1 MPNPKADLPGAD
13 QPMIK
18 PVQKGPPIGVEGAYP
33 VLVVDS
39 LTSAAGAAS
48 SVCRGWFDS
57 AGARVE
63 LLNSSG

>member
-33 VLVVDS
+33 MLVVD
-39 LTSAAGAAS
+39 L
-48 SVCRGWFDS
+48 VDLRRGRCIQCLS
-57 AGARVE
+57 RLV
-63 LLNSSG
+63 

>member
-18 PVQKGPPIGVEGAYP
+18 PVQKGQPVGVERAYP
-33 VLVVDS
+33 VLLVDS

-48 SVCRGWFDS
+48 SVCHGRFDS
-57 AGARVE
+57 RSESETA
-63 LLNSSG
+63 